1 MYREGDRSGL
11 QRAKQ
16 SQFQLAFRLQPEDMF
31 KKAVHYGKV
40 FVNLLRTAW
49 VEYEHD
55 RARYLAVAMIYY
67 ALVSMVPLLLLLL
80 GLLGLLLR
88 FSATAEQ
95 VRQQI
100 LLGIETSLG
109 TGLRI
114 TITGLLNTL
123 KEQSIVA
130 TVVSLVG
137 LLFGAS
143 VLFAHLR
150 QGFRMV
156 WKYDPPLVSGSA
168 RVVMLTTI
176 FEKIVASVLVLGGGG
191 LLIVALLIIG
201 ATQWL
206 GGLVHVLGFSSDA
219 MGWLLKALSSFVL
232 SGITF
237 VLLFKFLPPVSIRW
251 RDVWLAALLCSVTWM
266 VAAEFMAL
274 YGDLFGNERTTYGV
288 IGGMLAIMLWMNVIC
303 QVLFFGAELCKVIA
317 TSNNQ

>member
-1 MYREGDRSGL
+1 
-11 QRAKQ
+11 
-16 SQFQLAFRLQPEDMF
+16 MF
-31 KKAVHYGKV
+31 KQAVHHGKA
-40 FVNLLRTAW
+40 FVELLRTAW

-88 FSATAEQ
+88 FSSAADEL
-95 VRQQI
+95 RQQI

-109 TGLRI
+109 TQLRM
-114 TITGLLNTL
+114 TITGLLNKL

-143 VLFAHLR
+143 VLFGHLR
-150 QGFRMV
+150 QGFRTI
-156 WKYDPPLVSGSA
+156 WKYDPPLVGSA

-176 FEKIVASVLVLGGGG
+176 FEKIAASVLVLGGGG
-191 LLIVALLIIG
+191 LLIIALLIIG

-206 GGLVHVLGFSSDA
+206 GVLVRALPFSNDA
-219 MGWLLKALSSFVL
+219 VGWLLRVLSSFVL
-232 SGITF
+232 ANITF

-251 RDVWLAALLCSVTWM
+251 RDVWLAALLCSVTW
-266 VAAEFMAL
+266 VFAAEFMAL
-274 YGDLFGNERTTYGV
+274 YGDFFGNDRTTYGV

-317 TSNNQ
+317 TSGITETGMNAIQKS